1 MRNSVE
7 TVTTQH
13 TWRGR
18 PDKLNRYH
26 DRRATCKPLGVSLC
40 LTTCSHVIVAHTSH
54 GLSEQHTVTCITVHT
69 VHVPILHCFQDLF
82 IENGNF
88 LYSVTP

>member
-26 DRRATCKPLGVSLC
+26 DRRATCSL
-40 LTTCSHVIVAHTSH
+40 
-54 GLSEQHTVTCITVHT
+54 
-69 VHVPILHCFQDLF
+69 
-82 IENGNF
+82 
-88 LYSVTP
+88 